1 MSWDDPSRDATD
13 ETINTCARRLYRR
26 LAFLITLLLFG
37 CFLMP
42 PLLYALYA
50 LFLSVLPGL
59 LTGAAVIVGSVLL
72 LRRMKRLYD
81 RYHTALAREAHA
93 RAHMRR
99 LHAEALAP
107 FLQALCQTY
116 GRYDEYRDYL
126 SDWLDEHQPFL
137 ARLAAFCRRVHTH
150 WIDPA
155 TKPISVL
162 AEISV
167 DTDALAALPDKDCA
181 AFLAVLRAETTH
193 GALRGILTPT
203 DDLLPYLR
211 TSEHEWRER
220 LTRHQQDLDRRVL
233 ERIAEETSRKNARNV
248 GR

>member
-1 MSWDDPSRDATD
+1 MSWDAPSRDATD

-26 LAFLITLLLFG
+26 LAFRITLLLFG

-42 PLLYALYA
+42 PLLYTLYA
-50 LFLSVLPGL
+50 LFLSVLPVL
-59 LTGAAVIVGSVLL
+59 LTGAAVIVGSVFLI
-72 LRRMKRLYD
+72 RRMKRLYD
-81 RYHTALAREAHA
+81 RYHAALAREAHA
-93 RAHMRR
+93 RAHRR
-99 LHAEALAP
+99 HLHAEALAP

-137 ARLAAFCRRVHTH
+137 ARLAAFGRRVHPH

-162 AEISV
+162 ADIAV
-167 DTDALAALPDKDCA
+167 DTAALAALPDKDVA
-181 AFLAVLRAETTH
+181 AFLATLSAETRH
-193 GALRGILTPT
+193 GALCGILPTP
-203 DDLLPYLR
+203 DDLLAYLR

-220 LTRHQQDLDRRVL
+220 LTRHQHDLDRRVR
-233 ERIAEETSRKNARNV
+233 ERLAEEASRKHMRV

>member
-1 MSWDDPSRDATD
+1 MS
-13 ETINTCARRLYRR
+13 N
-26 LAFLITLLLFG
+26 
-37 CFLMP
+37 
-42 PLLYALYA
+42 
-50 LFLSVLPGL
+50 
-59 LTGAAVIVGSVLL
+59 
-72 LRRMKRLYD
+72 
-81 RYHTALAREAHA
+81 
-93 RAHMRR
+93 
-99 LHAEALAP
+99 
-107 FLQALCQTY
+107 
-116 GRYDEYRDYL
+116 
-126 SDWLDEHQPFL
+126 QPFL

-181 AFLAVLRAETTH
+181 AFLAILSAETTR
-193 GALRGILTPT
+193 GALRGILPTT
-203 DDLLPYLR
+203 DDLLPSLR

-233 ERIAEETSRKNARNV
+233 ERIAEETSRKHTRV